1 MLLPVLD
8 GLHLKARHASGRL
21 TLWSLAPSDWRPS
34 DTQFAIS
41 YSPCRV
47 AAPMTTITADQI
59 IAWIEHYSI
68 RIAEQKEFLTKL
80 DSDIGDADHGV
91 NMHRGFQAVL
101 AKKAELQGKDI
112 GALLKIVAMTLIST
126 VGGAAGALYG
136 TFFLQASS
144 VTTGKTELTPNEF
157 LLVLEKGLAGI
168 VLRGKAAIGDKTM
181 VDALHPAVKACR
193 RAIGANEPLD
203 QALAQAVDAAAAG
216 VQSTIPLTARR
227 GRASYLG
234 ERSANHQDPGAT
246 STFFLLQSAAETLTS
261 EQ

>member
-1 MLLPVLD
+1 MLHTALVRANPQTADTPEAGDILE
-8 GLHLKARHASGRL
+8 
-21 TLWSLAPSDWRPS
+21 PRPTRNGS
-34 DTQFAIS
+34 
-41 YSPCRV
+41 
-47 AAPMTTITADQI
+47 MTTITANQI
-59 IAWIEHYSI
+59 IAWIERYSN
-68 RIAEQKEFLTKL
+68 RIAEEKDLLTKL
-80 DSDIGDADHGV
+80 DSDIGDADHGN

-144 VTTGKTELTPNEF
+144 VTIGKTELTPQDF

-193 RAIGANEPLD
+193 RAIHANEPLD
-203 QALAQAVDAAAAG
+203 QVLAQAVAAAEAG
-216 VQSTIPLTARR
+216 LQSTIPLIARR

-234 ERSANHQDPGAT
+234 ERSINHQDPGAT
-246 STFFLLQSAAETLTS
+246 STFLLLQAAAETLAEPTANS
-261 EQ
+261 Q

>member
-1 MLLPVLD
+1 MLYTALVRANPRTAETPETGYILE
-8 GLHLKARHASGRL
+8 
-21 TLWSLAPSDWRPS
+21 PRPTRNGS
-34 DTQFAIS
+34 
-41 YSPCRV
+41 
-47 AAPMTTITADQI
+47 MTKITADQI
-59 IAWIEHYSI
+59 IAWIERYSN
-68 RIAEQKEFLTKL
+68 RIAEEKEFLTKL
-80 DSDIGDADHGV
+80 DADIGDADHGN

-144 VTTGKTELTPNEF
+144 VTLGKTELTREDF

-193 RAIGANEPLD
+193 RAIHANEPLD
-203 QALAQAVDAAAAG
+203 QALAQAVAAAEAG
-216 VQSTIPLTARR
+216 LQSTIPLMARR

-234 ERSANHQDPGAT
+234 ERSVNHQDPGAT
-246 STFFLLQSAAETLTS
+246 STFFLLQSAAETLGS
-261 EQ
+261 KK

>member
-1 MLLPVLD
+1 
-8 GLHLKARHASGRL
+8 
-21 TLWSLAPSDWRPS
+21 
-34 DTQFAIS
+34 
-41 YSPCRV
+41 
-47 AAPMTTITADQI
+47 MTTITADQI
-59 IAWIEHYSI
+59 IAWIERYAN
-68 RIAEQKEFLTKL
+68 RIAEEKEFLTKL
-80 DSDIGDADHGV
+80 DSDIGDADHGN

-101 AKKAELQGKDI
+101 AKRGELQGKDI

-144 VTTGKTELTPNEF
+144 VTTGKTELTPENF

-193 RAIGANEPLD
+193 AAIHANEPLD
-203 QALAQAVDAAAAG
+203 QVLAQAVAAAEAG
-216 VQSTIPLTARR
+216 LQSTIPLIARR

-234 ERSANHQDPGAT
+234 ERSIDHQDPGAT
-246 STFFLLQSAAETLTS
+246 STFFLFQSAAETLTS
-261 EQ
+261 NQ

>member
-1 MLLPVLD
+1 MS
-8 GLHLKARHASGRL
+8 K
-21 TLWSLAPSDWRPS
+21 
-34 DTQFAIS
+34 
-41 YSPCRV
+41 
-47 AAPMTTITADQI
+47 ITSDQI
-59 IAWIEHYSI
+59 IAWIERYAAHL
-68 RIAEQKEFLTKL
+68 AEEKDNLTQL
-80 DSDIGDADHGV
+80 DAAIGDADHGA

-101 AKKAELQGKDI
+101 AKKADLQKSDI

-193 RAIGANEPLD
+193 RA
-203 QALAQAVDAAAAG
+203 
-216 VQSTIPLTARR
+216 
-227 GRASYLG
+227 
-234 ERSANHQDPGAT
+234 
-246 STFFLLQSAAETLTS
+246 
-261 EQ
+261 

>member
-1 MLLPVLD
+1 MT
-8 GLHLKARHASGRL
+8 RITSG
-21 TLWSLAPSDWRPS
+21 
-34 DTQFAIS
+34 
-41 YSPCRV
+41 
-47 AAPMTTITADQI
+47 QI
-59 IAWIEHYSI
+59 IAWIELYSH
-68 RIAEQKEFLTKL
+68 RIAEQKELLTKL
-80 DSDIGDADHGV
+80 DSDIGDADHGN
-91 NMHRGFQAVL
+91 NMNRGFQAVL
-101 AKKAELQGKDI
+101 AKKVELQQATDI

-144 VTTGKTELTPNEF
+144 VTAGKTELTSNEF

-193 RAIGANEPLD
+193 RAIAANESLD
-203 QALAQAVDAAAAG
+203 QALAQAVAAAEAG
-216 VQSTIPLTARR
+216 LQSTIPLLARR

-246 STFFLLQSAAETLTS
+246 STFLLLQCAAQTLGKR
-261 EQ
+261 